1 MTRRR
6 PTITEVAALA
16 GVSVGTVSHVLN
28 GTAGVR
34 PATRAKVEEAIRGL
48 GYRRSALAPSLLSSG
63 QAEAGARR
71 RGNVP
76 LLLSVGYIS
85 VDYTARVAVLPHR
98 DDRITA
104 GSIDK
109 SLGGPAANVAVA
121 AAALGAPFDVEVEL
135 ATALGEDADSDWALA
150 ELARRRVRALPV
162 RRPANDRLSRCFILL
177 EPNGSRTIINE
188 PLELHETDLPIDPE
202 EPVPAD
208 LPPCCVHFEGYQI
221 QRMRPW
227 LPGLAA
233 AGWRTSLQATGL
245 PAALRSEEAFRPF
258 LAELDVILLNREA
271 ARDITGCRAGQA
283 VLVDAVGALIDRPG
297 RRSEVVLTL
306 GESGA
311 MVFPAGGGRPVAVPA
326 PSVEVVDTTGA
337 GDAFAGAFLAVWLT
351 LGDPVQAA
359 RHGCVAGSLCVAA
372 NGAQGRAAGAAETAA
387 VLATLPQPLALPE
400 PAV

>member
-6 PTITEVAALA
+6 PTIADVAAKA
-16 GVSVGTVSHVLN
+16 GVSAGTVSHVLN
-28 GTAGVR
+28 GTALVR
-34 PATRAKVEEAIRGL
+34 PATRARVEEAIREL
-48 GYRRSALAPSLLSSG
+48 GYRRSVVAPSLLSSG
-63 QAEAGARR
+63 QAGAQRR
-71 RGNVP
+71 PNLP

-121 AAALGAPFDVEVEL
+121 AAALGAPFEVEVEL
-135 ATALGEDADSDWALA
+135 ATAVGEDPDSDWALA

-188 PLELHETDLPIDPE
+188 PLELQE
-202 EPVPAD
+202 AD
-208 LPPCCVHFEGYQI
+208 LPVDIDEPVRANQAPRCVHFEGYQI
-221 QRMRPW
+221 QRMRSW

-245 PAALRSEEAFRPF
+245 PAALGSKAVFREF
-258 LAELDVILLNREA
+258 LSELDLILLNRDV
-271 ARDITGCRAGQA
+271 ARDVTGCRAGQA
-283 VLVDAVGALIDRPG
+283 VLIDAVGALIEVPG
-297 RRSEVVLTL
+297 RRSDVVLTL

-311 MVFPAGGGRPVAVPA
+311 MVFPAGTRRPVAVPA

-337 GDAFAGAFLAVWLT
+337 GDAFAGAFLAVWLST
-351 LGDPVQAA
+351 GDAVEAA
-359 RHGCVAGSLCVAA
+359 RHGCVAGSLCITA
-372 NGAQGRAAGAAETAA
+372 NGAQERTVSAAEAA
-387 VLATLPQPLALPE
+387 AILAGLPPSMALPE
-400 PAV
+400 PAA

>member
-6 PTITEVAALA
+6 PTIADVAARA
-16 GVSVGTVSHVLN
+16 GVSAGTVSHVLN
-28 GTAGVR
+28 GTALVR
-34 PATRAKVEEAIRGL
+34 PATRARVEEAIREL
-48 GYRRSALAPSLLSSG
+48 GYRRSVVAPSLLSSG
-63 QAEAGARR
+63 QAGAQRR
-71 RGNVP
+71 ANLP

-121 AAALGAPFDVEVEL
+121 AAALGAPFEVEVEL
-135 ATALGEDADSDWALA
+135 ATAVGEDADSDWALA

-188 PLELHETDLPIDPE
+188 PLELHEADLPIDID
-202 EPVPAD
+202 EPVPANRA
-208 LPPCCVHFEGYQI
+208 PCCVHFEGYQI

-245 PAALRSEEAFRPF
+245 PAALGSKAAF
-258 LAELDVILLNREA
+258 LDLLSELDLILLNRDV
-271 ARDITGCRAGQA
+271 ARDVTGCRAGQA
-283 VLVDAVGALIDRPG
+283 VLIDAVGALIDIPG

-306 GESGA
+306 GETGA
-311 MVFPAGGGRPVAVPA
+311 MVFPAGTRRPVAVPA

-337 GDAFAGAFLAVWLT
+337 GDAFAGAFLAVWLST
-351 LGDPVQAA
+351 GDAVEAA
-359 RHGCVAGSLCVAA
+359 RHGCVAGSLCITA
-372 NGAQGRAAGAAETAA
+372 NGAQERPVSAAEAA
-387 VLATLPQPLALPE
+387 AILAGLPPSMALPE
-400 PAV
+400 PAA